1 MLLAGSSLLTLLDDI
16 ATLLDDI
23 SVMGKLAAKKTP
35 GVLGDDLS
43 LNAQQVQACG
53 QPGTSV
59 VWGVAKGSLINKVI
73 LVPLAL
79 IISAFIPWA
88 ITPLLM
94 IGGAFLCFEG
104 VEKVLHMLE
113 ARKHKKI
120 RRRVSSVWRSW
131 RRRIR

>member
-1 MLLAGSSLLTLLDDI
+1 MTYRS
-16 ATLLDDI
+16 
-23 SVMGKLAAKKTP
+23 MRNKF
-35 GVLGDDLS
+35 
-43 LNAQQVQACG
+43 QACG
-53 QPGTSV
+53 QPGTSRGL
-59 VWGVAKGSLINKVI
+59 GVAKGSLINKVI

-113 ARKHKKI
+113 ARKHKEDPAQSQQRLEKLAAQDPLKFE
-120 RRRVSSVWRSW
+120 RTK
-131 RRRIR
+131 

>member
-1 MLLAGSSLLTLLDDI
+1 MTYRS
-16 ATLLDDI
+16 
-23 SVMGKLAAKKTP
+23 MRNKF
-35 GVLGDDLS
+35 
-43 LNAQQVQACG
+43 QAWRANREL
-53 QPGTSV
+53 PV

-104 VEKVLHMLE
+104 VEKVL
-113 ARKHKKI
+113 AYAGGA
-120 RRRVSSVWRSW
+120 
-131 RRRIR
+131 

>member
-1 MLLAGSSLLTLLDDI
+1 M
-16 ATLLDDI
+16 
-23 SVMGKLAAKKTP
+23 
-35 GVLGDDLS
+35 
-43 LNAQQVQACG
+43 
-53 QPGTSV
+53 
-59 VWGVAKGSLINKVI
+59 I

-113 ARKHKKI
+113 ARKHKEI